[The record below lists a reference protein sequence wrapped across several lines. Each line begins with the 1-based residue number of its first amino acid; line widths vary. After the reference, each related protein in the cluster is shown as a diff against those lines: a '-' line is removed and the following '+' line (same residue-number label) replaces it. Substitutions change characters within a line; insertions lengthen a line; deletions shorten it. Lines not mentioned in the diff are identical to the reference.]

1 MLSGCWF
8 GGTTS
13 ISGIGKGGARMR
25 GHVWSVPVR
34 YFDVVAAIT
43 AYNHSTAGHSGVG
56 MASCCV
62 NSVCSVSGRPGLGY
76 TVNESVLQH
85 WVLEEPG
92 WWKQKTGVKCTKSE
106 IRVWKI
112 LSLIRGC
119 KFLSDGLIPFLLM
132 PFQHESPFVRNRPD
146 NWAHTITNTT

>member
-1 MLSGCWF
+1 MVVGLEGPQASLALAKGELGWGDMF
-8 GGTTS
+8 GQYQW
-13 ISGIGKGGARMR
+13 GILMWLQPLL
-25 GHVWSVPVR
+25 HI
-34 YFDVVAAIT
+34 IT
-43 AYNHSTAGHSGVG
+43 ALGHSGVG